1 MVPEPIARLERL
13 AERHDVAFAGGTVRW
28 RRFGAG
34 PPLVLVHGGHGS
46 WMHWARNIDALS
58 VRHTVWAVDLPGY
71 GESDRPVRPDLD
83 SLVDAL
89 VATLDGCIGAGTE
102 IAMAGFSFGGL
113 VAAHAAARRGSE
125 GRSRV
130 SRLALLGTA
139 GHGGVRRPRGEP
151 MRWKDAAGTELAER
165 MRHNL
170 AMQMIH
176 DAERID
182 DLAVFI
188 HMESCRRTR
197 FHSRPFSRGD
207 GLSAQL
213 DRRGGE
219 TLFLWGEHDVTGDPA
234 VLAHLL
240 TDGHPRRHARI
251 VADAGHWV
259 QYEAAEAVDRLLL
272 DWLDGDADSPR
283 LA

>member
-1 MVPEPIARLERL
+1 MMVPEPVARLERR
-13 AERHDVAFAGGTVRW
+13 AERHDLDFAGGSVHW

-46 WMHWARNIDALS
+46 WMHWTRNIDALS
-58 VRHTVWAVDLPGY
+58 IRHTVWAVDLPGY
-71 GESDRPVRPDLD
+71 GASDRPARPDLD

-89 VATLDGCIGAGTE
+89 VATLDGCVGAATE

-113 VAAHAAARRGSE
+113 VAAHAAARRG
-125 GRSRV
+125 GV
-130 SRLALLGTA
+130 TRLALLGTA

-151 MRWKDAAGTELAER
+151 VRWKDAAGPELTAR

-170 AMQMIH
+170 SVQMIH
-176 DAERID
+176 DAGRID

-188 HMESCRRTR
+188 HTECCRHAR
-197 FHSRPFSRGD
+197 FRSRLFSRGD
-207 GLSAQL
+207 SLFAQL
-213 DRRGGE
+213 ERHDGE

-234 VLAHLL
+234 VLTRSL
-240 TDGHPRRHARI
+240 TVGHPRRHARI

-259 QYEAAEAVDRLLL
+259 QYEAAETVDRLLL
-272 DWLDGDADSPR
+272 DWLDGDANSPR

>member
-1 MVPEPIARLERL
+1 MVPSPITRLERL

-34 PPLVLVHGGHGS
+34 PPLVLVHGGHGC

-58 VRHTVWAVDLPGY
+58 VRHTVWVVDLPGY
-71 GESDRPVRPDLD
+71 GGSDRPVRPDLD

-89 VATLDGCIGAGTE
+89 IWTMDGCVGAGTE
-102 IAMAGFSFGGL
+102 VAMAGFSFGGL
-113 VAAHAAARRGSE
+113 VAAHAAAGRG
-125 GRSRV
+125 GV
-130 SRLALLGTA
+130 FRLALLGTA

-151 MRWKDAAGTELAER
+151 MRWKDSVGAELIAR

-170 AMQMIH
+170 AVQMIH
-176 DAERID
+176 DADRID
-182 DLAVFI
+182 DLAIFI
-188 HMESCRRTR
+188 HTESCRTAR
-197 FHSRPFSRGD
+197 FHGRPFSRGD
-207 GLSAQL
+207 SLFAQL
-213 DRRGGE
+213 DRRDGE

-234 VLAHLL
+234 TLAHLL

-251 VADAGHWV
+251 VTDTGHWV
-259 QYEAAEAVDRLLL
+259 QYEAAETVDRLLL